1 MIMMIICSVGLE
13 LLVGGLALLLLL
25 RPALAELADE
35 IYVFHLFWFRLD
47 ARALQM
53 VPARAPAL
61 ALIAALDPVRLLDH
75 LPANALLLLVIFPRA
90 PTDALA
96 LLLDL
101 HHHSRPF
108 LLDHPLHALLLLALV
123 LPLALLRLVN
133 VLLLEVVEHHAL

>member
-13 LLVGGLALLLLL
+13 LLVGGFALFLLL
-25 RPALAELADE
+25 RSALAKLADE

-61 ALIAALDPVRLLDH
+61 SLIAALDPVRLLDH
-75 LPANALLLLVIFPRA
+75 LPANALLLLVIFPGTS
-90 PTDALA
+90 TDALA

-108 LLDHPLHALLLLALV
+108 LLHHPLHALLLLALV